1 MTTEEATGRLN
12 LYDDTTPLPNTKNI
26 NILVEG
32 IRKKTRGADVRE
44 SIAKALEVTYETAS
58 KDGNANMEVARARG
72 GSDTLAD
79 RLQQIDGAVA
89 IYSKELATTGK
100 RLDGIVANAGNG
112 SVPSELID
120 LRTDANGRIHS
131 TAGAAIREQF
141 KSALTGDK
149 QIVSSADLVAPYN
162 DLNTLPMN
170 TLVVF
175 AHYGNVANKPDPSY
189 SGGANVQTMN
199 YISSTNLGA
208 TQILTQSNGVMYNR
222 IFWRTNGTSK
232 WSEWSKV
239 SQDGQIMTG
248 ERQIVSPDDLVAP
261 YNDLNT
267 LKANT
272 ILTYAHYGNV
282 ANKPDVNYTGGA
294 TVQTISYASNS
305 SPGTF
310 QILIQKDGTM
320 YTRIYWRIS
329 NSNQWTP
336 WQKSLS
342 DKDLPSNIDTE
353 PFQPSV
359 ALFEKIGVIGD
370 SYSSGEIYPEGRGID
385 KYNLSWGQILARK
398 NGVTCANFSKGGLT
412 TRSWLTDEMGLSKL
426 KNSEPQNLYY
436 ISLGIN
442 DNIKL
447 GLSYLGTEA
456 DIDSGS
462 DTFYGNYSKIIRMI
476 QSKAPYSKII
486 LIDSAWTNSDTDPF
500 FVAIKTIASRFNLPL
515 IKHRDDPFLASS
527 KFKQELMVQ
536 GHPVAISYAGMA
548 SSFERLTVKA
558 IRENIEYFKD
568 YRG

>member
-1 MTTEEATGRLN
+1 MATEEVTGRLN
-12 LYDDTTPLPNTKNI
+12 FYDDITPLPKTDNI
-26 NILVEG
+26 NILIDGV
-32 IRKKTRGADVRE
+32 RRKTRGADVRE
-44 SIAKALEVTYETAS
+44 SIAKALEVTYQDATKE
-58 KDGNANMEVARARG
+58 GNANMEVAKARG
-72 GSDTLAD
+72 GANTLED
-79 RLQQIDGAVA
+79 RLREMDGAVA
-89 IYSKELATTGK
+89 IYSKELEATGK

-120 LRTDANGRIHS
+120 MRIGADGRVHS
-131 TAGAAIREQF
+131 TAGAAMREQF

-149 QIVSSADLVAPYN
+149 QITTASDLVAPYN
-162 DLNTLPMN
+162 DLNTLKPN
-170 TLVVF
+170 TILTY
-175 AHYGNVANKPDPSY
+175 AHYGEVANKPDPSY
-189 SGGANVQTMN
+189 SGGATVQTMN
-199 YISSTNLGA
+199 YTAGTNLGA
-208 TQILTQSNGVMYNR
+208 TQILTQANGVMYNR
-222 IFWRTNGTSK
+222 IFWRTNGTNK
-232 WSEWSKV
+232 WSEWFKISR
-239 SQDGQIMTG
+239 DGQVMTG
-248 ERQIVSPDDLVAP
+248 ERQIVSPSDLVPP

-267 LKANT
+267 LKSNT

-282 ANKPDVNYTGGA
+282 ANKPDPSYFGGA
-294 TVQTISYASNS
+294 TIQTISYASS
-305 SPGTF
+305 VFPGTF

-320 YTRIYWRIS
+320 YTRIYWRIFGS
-329 NSNQWTP
+329 DKWTP

-342 DKDLPSNIDTE
+342 EKDFPKNIDTD
-353 PFQPSV
+353 PFQPSIS
-359 ALFEKIGVIGD
+359 LFEKIGVIGD

-447 GLSYLGTEA
+447 GPSYLGTEA

-462 DTFYGNYSKIIRMI
+462 DTFYGNYSKIIRTI

-536 GHPVAISYAGMA
+536 GHPVAISYAAMA
-548 SSFERLTVKA
+548 NSFERLTVKA
-558 IRENIEYFKD
+558 IRDYIAYFKD

>member
-1 MTTEEATGRLN
+1 MGIDQYLKIIKEGVFGR
-12 LYDDTTPLPNTKNI
+12 
-26 NILVEG
+26 
-32 IRKKTRGADVRE
+32 DVRQAIHDGIE
-44 SIAKALEVTYETAS
+44 QVYEDATF
-58 KDGNANMEVARARG
+58 DGNTNMEVAKARG
-72 GSDTLAD
+72 SSDTLAD

-120 LRTDANGRIHS
+120 LRTDANGKIHS

-149 QIVSSADLVAPYN
+149 QISSSADLVAPYN

-170 TLVVF
+170 TLVLYAHYGNVANKPDPSYYGGANVQTMNYISTTNLGATQILTQANGVMYNRIF
-175 AHYGNVANKPDPSY
+175 WRINGADKWSEWYKISRDGQIMTGERQIVSPSDLVPPYNDLNTLKPNTILTYAHYGNVANKPDPSY
-189 SGGANVQTMN
+189 SGGA
-199 YISSTNLGA
+199 
-208 TQILTQSNGVMYNR
+208 
-222 IFWRTNGTSK
+222 
-232 WSEWSKV
+232 
-239 SQDGQIMTG
+239 
-248 ERQIVSPDDLVAP
+248 
-261 YNDLNT
+261 
-267 LKANT
+267 
-272 ILTYAHYGNV
+272 
-282 ANKPDVNYTGGA
+282 
-294 TVQTISYASNS
+294 TVQTISYASS
-305 SPGTF
+305 AFPGTF

-329 NSNQWTP
+329 GSDKWTP

-342 DKDLPSNIDTE
+342 EKDFPKNIDTD
-353 PFQPSV
+353 PFQPSIS
-359 ALFEKIGVIGD
+359 LFEKIGVIGD

-536 GHPVAISYAGMA
+536 GHPVAISYAAMA
-548 SSFERLTVKA
+548 NSFERLTVKA
-558 IRENIEYFKD
+558 IRDNIAYFKD

>member
-1 MTTEEATGRLN
+1 MGIDQYLKIIKEGVFGR
-12 LYDDTTPLPNTKNI
+12 
-26 NILVEG
+26 
-32 IRKKTRGADVRE
+32 DVRQAIHDGIE
-44 SIAKALEVTYETAS
+44 QVYEDATF
-58 KDGNANMEVARARG
+58 DGNTNMEVAKARG
-72 GSDTLAD
+72 GANTLED
-79 RLQQIDGAVA
+79 RLRQIDGAVA

-120 LRTDANGRIHS
+120 LRTDANGKIHS

-149 QIVSSADLVAPYN
+149 QISSSADLVAPYN

-170 TLVVF
+170 TLVLY
-175 AHYGNVANKPDPSY
+175 AHYGNVANKPDVNY
-189 SGGANVQTMN
+189 TGGANVQTMN
-199 YISSTNLGA
+199 YISTTNLGA

-222 IFWRTNGTSK
+222 IFWRINGANK
-232 WSEWSKV
+232 WSEWYKISR
-239 SQDGQIMTG
+239 DGQIMTG
-248 ERQIVSPDDLVAP
+248 ERQIASPNDLVPP

-267 LKANT
+267 LKPNT
-272 ILTYAHYGNV
+272 ILTYAHYGEV

-294 TVQTISYASNS
+294 TVQTISYASS
-305 SPGTF
+305 AFPGTF

-320 YTRIYWRIS
+320 YTRIYWYIS
-329 NSNQWTP
+329 GSNQWTP

-342 DKDLPSNIDTE
+342 DKDLPSSIDTE

-370 SYSSGEIYPEGRGID
+370 SYSSGEIYPDGVKAD
-385 KYNLSWGQILARK
+385 KYNLSWGQIMARK
-398 NGVTCANFSKGGLT
+398 NGVTCTNFSKGGLT

-426 KNSEPQNLYY
+426 NNSEPQNLYY
-436 ISLGIN
+436 INLGIN
-442 DNIKL
+442 DNSKL
-447 GLSYLGTEA
+447 GTAYLGSET
-456 DIDSGS
+456 DIDSGA
-462 DTFYGNYSKIIRMI
+462 DTFYGNYAKLIKAVKA
-476 QSKAPYSKII
+476 KAPHSKII

-527 KFKQELMVQ
+527 KFKQDLMVQ

-548 SSFERLTVKA
+548 SSFERLTLKA
-558 IRENIEYFKD
+558 IRENIAYFKD

>member
-1 MTTEEATGRLN
+1 MATEEATGRLN
-12 LYDDTTPLPNTKNI
+12 LFDDPSPLPNTKNI
-26 NILVEG
+26 NVLVEG

-44 SIAKALEVTYETAS
+44 SIAKALEVTYETAT
-58 KDGNANMEVARARG
+58 KDGNANMEVAKARG
-72 GSDTLAD
+72 GLDTLSD
-79 RLQQIDGAVA
+79 RLHQIDGAVA

-120 LRTDANGRIHS
+120 LRTDANGKIHS

-149 QIVSSADLVAPYN
+149 QISSSADLVAPYN

-170 TLVVF
+170 TLVLF

-199 YISSTNLGA
+199 YISTSNLGA

-222 IFWRTNGTSK
+222 IFWRINGANK
-232 WSEWSKV
+232 WSEWFKISR
-239 SQDGQIMTG
+239 DGQIMTG
-248 ERQIVSPDDLVAP
+248 ERQIASPNDLVPP

-267 LKANT
+267 LKPNT

-282 ANKPDVNYTGGA
+282 ANKPDPSYSGGA
-294 TVQTISYASNS
+294 TVQTISYASS
-305 SPGTF
+305 SFPGTF

-320 YTRIYWRIS
+320 YTRIYWYIS
-329 NSNQWTP
+329 GSNQWTP

-370 SYSSGEIYPEGRGID
+370 SYSSGEIYPDGVKAD
-385 KYNLSWGQILARK
+385 KYNLSWGQIMARK
-398 NGVTCANFSKGGLT
+398 NGVTCTNFSKGGLT
-412 TRSWLTDEMGLSKL
+412 TRNWLTDEMGLSKL
-426 KNSEPQNLYY
+426 NNSEPQNLYY
-436 ISLGIN
+436 INLGIN
-442 DNIKL
+442 DNSKL
-447 GLSYLGTEA
+447 GTAYLGSES
-456 DIDSGS
+456 DIDSGA
-462 DTFYGNYSKIIRMI
+462 DTFYGNYAKIIKAVKA
-476 QSKAPYSKII
+476 KAPHSKII
-486 LIDSAWTNSDTDPF
+486 LIDSAWTNRDTDPF
-500 FVAIKTIASRFNLPL
+500 FVATKNIATRFGIPL
-515 IKHRDDPFLASS
+515 IKHRDDPFLSSS
-527 KFKQELMVQ
+527 KFKQDLMVQ
-536 GHPVAISYAGMA
+536 GHPVAISYAAMA
-548 SSFERLTVKA
+548 NSFERLTMKT
-558 IRENIEYFKD
+558 IRDNIAYFKD

>member
-1 MTTEEATGRLN
+1 MGIDQYLKVIKEGVFGR
-12 LYDDTTPLPNTKNI
+12 
-26 NILVEG
+26 
-32 IRKKTRGADVRE
+32 DVRQAIHDGIE
-44 SIAKALEVTYETAS
+44 RVYEDATF
-58 KDGNANMEVARARG
+58 DGNTNMEVAKARG
-72 GSDTLAD
+72 TNSTLSE
-79 RLQQIDGAVA
+79 RLQNMDGTVA
-89 IYSKELATTGK
+89 SYAKEVETTGK
-100 RLDGIVANAGNG
+100 RLDEIVANAGNG

-120 LRTDANGRIHS
+120 MRTGADGRVHS
-131 TAGAAIREQF
+131 TAGAAMREQF
-141 KSALTGDK
+141 KSALTGER
-149 QIVSSADLVAPYN
+149 QIASPSDLVPPYN
-162 DLNTLPMN
+162 DLNTLKPN
-170 TLVVF
+170 TILTY
-175 AHYGNVANKPDPSY
+175 AHYGEVANKPDPSY
-189 SGGANVQTMN
+189 SGGATVQTMN
-199 YISSTNLGA
+199 YTAGTNLGA

-222 IFWRTNGTSK
+222 IYWRTNGTNK
-232 WSEWSKV
+232 WSEWFKV
-239 SQDGQIMTG
+239 SRDGQVMTG
-248 ERQIVSPDDLVAP
+248 DKQITTASDLVPP

-267 LKANT
+267 LKPNT
-272 ILTYAHYGNV
+272 ILTYAHYGEV
-282 ANKPDVNYTGGA
+282 ANKPDPSYSGGA
-294 TVQTISYASNS
+294 TVQTMNYTA
-305 SPGTF
+305 GTNLGAT
-310 QILIQKDGTM
+310 QILTQSNGVM
-320 YTRIYWRIS
+320 YNRIYWRIAGS
-329 NSNQWTP
+329 NKWTP

-342 DKDLPSNIDTE
+342 EKDFPKNIDTD
-353 PFQPSV
+353 PFQPSIS
-359 ALFEKIGVIGD
+359 LFEKIGVIGD
-370 SYSSGEIYPEGRGID
+370 SYSSGEIYPEGIGID

-462 DTFYGNYSKIIRMI
+462 DTFYGNYSKIIRTI

-548 SSFERLTVKA
+548 SSFERLTLKA
-558 IRENIEYFKD
+558 IRENISYFKD